1 MTEPTD
7 AYPSDAYPTGPE
19 PSPGKVE
26 EKTKFGAYATY
37 AGAFVLFAI
46 LTNTATDLSFL
57 PDWLE
62 VVIYPLVPAAA
73 SWVGSYLK
81 SHKPGRLS
89 LSARRAMGKF
99 S

>member
-1 MTEPTD
+1 MT
-7 AYPSDAYPTGPE
+7 DAYPTGPE

-26 EKTKFGAYATY
+26 SKTKAGALVSY

-62 VVIYPLVPAAA
+62 TVIYPVVPALAA
-73 SWVGSYLK
+73 FLGSYLK
-81 SHKPGRLS
+81 NHRPGAMS
-89 LSARRAMGKF
+89 LSAKRALGHYG